1 MSRLYEALRRMEKE
15 QQPPGETL
23 APELAEPAQLLGS
36 VMNEPVE
43 FEHSPPAKIAVS
55 ASARLVALTDPKG
68 LGAEKFRALVMRL
81 ESLRQ
86 QRELKCLQITSGVI
100 NEGKTLVAAN
110 LALTLAKHSGSK
122 VLLVEGDLHRP
133 ALAALLG
140 VSQLPGLSHWW
151 TGREQGIDRYLYRLD
166 ELPLWFLSAGT
177 DCDQPSQ
184 LLQSTRFTEAFTKL
198 IGSFDWI
205 VIDSTPILPTVDANL
220 WSRLVDGML
229 LVVRE
234 GVAPVK
240 ALKGGLAS
248 LDNPK
253 LIGVVLNETSDFD
266 QDDYGGQYNTRK
278 DGNHDDGHSPD
289 GYRLLFEKAQAWLP
303 AASRR
308 RSARLHKNK

>member
-15 QQPPGETL
+15 QHPPGENL
-23 APELAEPAQLLGS
+23 APEPPEPAQLLAG
-36 VMNEPVE
+36 VLNEPVE
-43 FEHSPPAKIAVS
+43 FDDSPPAKIAVS
-55 ASARLVALTDPKG
+55 ASARLVALTDPKS

-140 VSQLPGLSHWW
+140 LSQLPGLTHWW
-151 TGREQGIDRYLYRLD
+151 TGQEPAIDRYLYRLD
-166 ELPLWFLSAGT
+166 ELPLWFLGAGT
-177 DCDQPSQ
+177 GCDQPSQ
-184 LLQSTRFTEAFTKL
+184 LLQSTRFTEAFSKL

-234 GVAPVK
+234 GVAPVR

-253 LIGVVLNETSDFD
+253 LIGVVLNETSDFGHE
-266 QDDYGGQYNTRK
+266 DYGAQYGPRK
-278 DGNHDDGHSPD
+278 DGDRDGHSPD
-289 GYRLLFEKAQAWLP
+289 GYRHLFEKAQAWLP

-308 RSARLHKNK
+308 RAARLNKNK

>member
-15 QQPPGETL
+15 QRQPGEDV
-23 APELAEPAQLLGS
+23 APEPAESVQMLGS
-36 VMNEPVE
+36 VLTESVE
-43 FEHSPPAKIAVS
+43 FEQAPPAKIEVTP
-55 ASARLVALTDPKG
+55 SARLVALSEPKS

-81 ESLRQ
+81 ESHRQ

-133 ALAALLG
+133 ALASLLG
-140 VSQLPGLSHWW
+140 LSQLPGLSHWW
-151 TGREQGIDRYLYRLD
+151 TGQEPSIDRYLYRLD

-177 DCDQPSQ
+177 VCDQPSQ
-184 LLQSTRFTEAFTKL
+184 ILQSPRFTEAFTRL

-205 VIDSTPILPTVDANL
+205 VIDSTPLLPTVDANL

-240 ALKGGLAS
+240 ALKSGLAS

-253 LIGVVLNETSDFD
+253 LVGVVLNEASDFSHVNYD
-266 QDDYGGQYNTRK
+266 SQYYVQKN
-278 DGNHDDGHSPD
+278 GNHAGGPGSD
-289 GYRLLFEKAQAWLP
+289 AVAWLKK
-303 AASRR
+303 RR
-308 RSARLHKNK
+308 RSGSQSRGVEQNDRT

>member
-15 QQPPGETL
+15 QRGPGEDV
-23 APELAEPAQLLGS
+23 APEPAESVQLLGS
-36 VMNEPVE
+36 VLTESVE
-43 FEHSPPAKIAVS
+43 FEQAPPAKIEVTP
-55 ASARLVALTDPKG
+55 SARLVALSEPKS

-81 ESLRQ
+81 ESHRQ

-133 ALAALLG
+133 ALASLLG
-140 VSQLPGLSHWW
+140 LSQLPGLSHWW
-151 TGREQGIDRYLYRLD
+151 TGQEPSIDRYLYRLD

-177 DCDQPSQ
+177 VFDQPSQ
-184 LLQSTRFTEAFTKL
+184 ILQSPRFTEAFTRL

-205 VIDSTPILPTVDANL
+205 VIDSTPLLPTVDANL

-240 ALKGGLAS
+240 ALKSGLAS

-253 LIGVVLNETSDFD
+253 LVGVVLNEASDFNHVNYD
-266 QDDYGGQYNTRK
+266 GQYYVQKN
-278 DGNHDDGHSPD
+278 GNHAGGPGSDAVS
-289 GYRLLFEKAQAWLP
+289 WLKK
-303 AASRR
+303 RR
-308 RSARLHKNK
+308 RSGSQPRGVEQNDRT